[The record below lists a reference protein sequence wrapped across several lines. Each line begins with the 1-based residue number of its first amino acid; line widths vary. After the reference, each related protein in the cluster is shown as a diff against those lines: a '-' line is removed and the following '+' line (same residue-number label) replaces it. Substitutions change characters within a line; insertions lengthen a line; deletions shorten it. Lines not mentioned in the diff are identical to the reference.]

1 MKEIVTDEIKAKLYE
16 LFEQHDKIVEEQD
29 EYIEQLRERNKHL
42 QSENARLKA
51 EKDNF
56 EYELIEENKSLK
68 VAIETNRIRLL
79 RYENLRKCFSQLT
92 NLVLGENYYNESC
105 DVYRADE
112 YTCRDI
118 WEKMKPLFS
127 KRKWRGV

>member
-1 MKEIVTDEIKAKLYE
+1 MSNKCTIQTALALLGEEIIDDFCGYDADICFTAAS
-16 LFEQHDKIVEEQD
+16 
-29 EYIEQLRERNKHL
+29 YI
-42 QSENARLKA
+42 
-51 EKDNF
+51 D
-56 EYELIEENKSLK
+56 ELIEENKSLK

-79 RYENLRKCFSQLT
+79 QYENLRKCFSQLT
-92 NLVLGENYYNESC
+92 NLVLGENYYNESY

-118 WEKMKPLFS
+118 WDKAKPVFS